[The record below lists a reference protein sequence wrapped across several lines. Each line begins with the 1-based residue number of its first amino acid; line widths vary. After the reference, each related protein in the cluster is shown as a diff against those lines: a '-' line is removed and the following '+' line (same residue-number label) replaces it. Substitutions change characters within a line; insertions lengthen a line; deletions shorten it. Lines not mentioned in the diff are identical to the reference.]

1 MSSQKF
7 ASLRIRQVSWRGM
20 REHITGIGVV
30 DVMRITLAAAIGCY

>member
-1 MSSQKF
+1 
-7 ASLRIRQVSWRGM
+7 M